1 MRFWASYNCSGA
13 TTVEVPKS
21 KRLGGPNGFRMGT
34 ISTARKIDVMFVAGR
49 ELYAFLHLRKILI
62 YCHVALSRKVSNPR
76 TQWFITT
83 FQVD

>member
-62 YCHVALSRKVSNPR
+62 YCHVALSQKVSNPR